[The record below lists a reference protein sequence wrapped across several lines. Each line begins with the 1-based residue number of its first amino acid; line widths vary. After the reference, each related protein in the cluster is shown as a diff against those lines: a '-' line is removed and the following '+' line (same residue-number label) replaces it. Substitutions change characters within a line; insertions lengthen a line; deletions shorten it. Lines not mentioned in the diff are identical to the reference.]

1 MARYAH
7 IYWSTEELDAQV
19 KQMAA
24 ADMDSVSKFISRLA
38 IKEYERRQ
46 QARQLVDSRVEYAT
60 TEEAR

>member
-24 ADMDSVSKFISRLA
+24 DDDRSVSKFMSRLA
-38 IKEYERRQ
+38 IKEYERRR
-46 QARQLVDSRVEYAT
+46 QARQLVDPPGEYT
-60 TEEAR
+60 TEEA